1 VRRRRITVWRS
12 IGSGCIMTFA
22 QAAVVRRVAPSLGA
36 TDAGTHGCSADLLHM
51 LDSPIACRSIRDEG
65 G

>member
-1 VRRRRITVWRS
+1 MAS
-12 IGSGCIMTFA
+12 A
-22 QAAVVRRVAPSLGA
+22 APSLGA